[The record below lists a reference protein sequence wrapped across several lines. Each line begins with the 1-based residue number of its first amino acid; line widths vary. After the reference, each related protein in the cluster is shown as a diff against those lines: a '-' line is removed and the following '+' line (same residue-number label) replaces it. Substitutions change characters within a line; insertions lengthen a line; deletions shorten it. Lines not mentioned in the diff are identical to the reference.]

1 MDNLDKHVA
10 NMLNSL
16 HRASAKTVNARRH
29 EAKPLVMGALVW
41 YRRPEGTGGKLD
53 SRWLGPCEILS
64 REGEHSYRI
73 RTGPNTTVQA
83 HRTYLKEYW
92 PDTHSEKSKPM
103 FYHRRTVPTRRE
115 VPTELRVKRII
126 GHAISPDGTM
136 TFLTQKEGE
145 LEGEAE
151 YLLPQDFISGSA
163 QQLLEYFAAND
174 LQGVFGLV

>member
-1 MDNLDKHVA
+1 
-10 NMLNSL
+10 MLNSL

-29 EAKPLVMGALVW
+29 ETKPLVIGALVW

-64 REGEHSYRI
+64 WEGEHSYRI

-92 PDTHSEKSKPM
+92 PDTHSEKCKPM
-103 FYHRRTVPTRRE
+103 FYHKRTVPTRRE

-126 GHAISPDGTM
+126 GHTISPDGTI

-145 LEGEAE
+145 LEGEAV

-163 QQLLEYFAAND
+163 QQLLEHCTAND
-174 LQGVFGLV
+174 LGGVFGLV